1 MRVGS
6 WGLYTGIVVV
16 VLALGVVIGVILQ
29 RRCAKGRALPAW
41 ADVPPGRRAG
51 AVVLALLA
59 IATVLSSTLTSV
71 ELRNSERD
79 RREAQAAQNA
89 CVEHLL
95 GALTERTQIVDA
107 NHSNTSQFI
116 AELSAAID
124 ADGMS
129 AQVFTDAAE
138 RYAQTQDELDDM
150 QEAAPIRDTTCP

>member
-1 MRVGS
+1 MHVGS

-16 VLALGVVIGVILQ
+16 ALALGFVIGVILQ
-29 RRCAKGRALPAW
+29 RRSAW
-41 ADVPPGRRAG
+41 SDVPRGRRAG

-59 IATVLSSTLTSV
+59 IATVLSSMLTSV
-71 ELRNSERD
+71 ELRNTERD

-95 GALTERTQIVDA
+95 GALTERTRIVDA

-116 AELSAAID
+116 AEVSAAID
-124 ADGMS
+124 ADGLS

-138 RYAQTQDELDDM
+138 RYARTQGELDDM
-150 QEAAPIRDTTCP
+150 QEAAPIIDTTCP